1 MAESTALTIIP
12 EGAVGAI
19 QAGQGKVNDT
29 LIGIQKTNTGM
40 FGILKSMF
48 VFDKDEARRLADQ
61 ASRDKEPEGPKATV
75 AGNMADAG
83 KQVPG
88 GWLALG
94 AGLTAL
100 AAFMKSINMEDIL
113 RLPTQVGAIAGM
125 AKFASG
131 VAKIG
136 TFGLGAKF
144 IDNITDGLRLFKSNF
159 ILRVG
164 ELRTSALNKFKAIK
178 FPSFVGLA
186 DEVKKLNFVKYIR
199 NSKGYTLAVAALH
212 GIGNGIKT
220 IMAPMKNALHAVFGM
235 AGGGPHGG
243 GGGAIS
249 KILGPLKAAARFIG
263 KLFLPITAI
272 LAIFDGYSGFMK
284 EYEDTGSIVDGIRG
298 AVEGIVDGF
307 IGTFVRLATSAIA
320 KGLEFLGLDQMA
332 KFVKDFGEDITLKFK
347 TAVGG
352 LVDFVTGIFTL
363 DLERITKGITA
374 LVGGTADFLFSIVTA
389 PVNLAINF
397 VKDLFKW
404 GDPEKPFTI
413 KGFLLGD
420 DKNPGVVGTV
430 VGWVKG
436 LFTWGTPENPFS
448 LKGFLLGDDKNPG
461 LVGTVTGWVKGL
473 FTWGA
478 PEKPFKIKDFIFG
491 GGEEEGVIPKI
502 KSWFKGLFTFDV
514 PAIKEKLLD
523 MGKMFKAITAAAAAA
538 VKAGWPG
545 GESPAEA
552 YKRVFEHMTK
562 GGTEPADGGTDIAT
576 TTATDVKGNT
586 TETVYK
592 AQTINDAGSNTGN
605 TAVVLDASNKQ
616 VNEKKNVNYQTYSG
630 SLNTGIDSYWDNT
643 ALQARGY

>member
-1 MAESTALTIIP
+1 MAESKALTTIP
-12 EGAVGAI
+12 EGIIEAYK
-19 QAGQGKVNDT
+19 AGQFAVDNT
-29 LIGIQKTNTGM
+29 LKDIHKTNTGM

-420 DKNPGVVGTV
+420 DKNPG
-430 VGWVKG
+430 
-436 LFTWGTPENPFS
+436 
-448 LKGFLLGDDKNPG
+448 

-473 FTWGA
+473 FTWGD

>member
-1 MAESTALTIIP
+1 MAESKALTTIP
-12 EGAVGAI
+12 EGIIEAYK
-19 QAGQGKVNDT
+19 AGQFAVDNT
-29 LIGIQKTNTGM
+29 LKDIHKTNTGM

-404 GDPEKPFTI
+404 GDPEKPF
-413 KGFLLGD
+413 
-420 DKNPGVVGTV
+420 
-430 VGWVKG
+430 
-436 LFTWGTPENPFS
+436 
-448 LKGFLLGDDKNPG
+448 
-461 LVGTVTGWVKGL
+461 
-473 FTWGA
+473 
-478 PEKPFKIKDFIFG
+478 KIKDFIFG